1 MLQDISSALLQIIT
15 LMQANSLLALKIIAV
30 LWVIQFANAAV
41 HYRLNILGI
50 QPREIFGLVGIPC
63 SPFLHGSYNHLFFNS
78 IPLFLLLN
86 LMLAYGWHPFVV
98 YTVNIAL
105 FGGLMT
111 WLLGRNALHV
121 GASGV
126 IMGYMG
132 FLLMQAIHQRTA
144 YSVILGILA
153 LYYCGSILLS
163 LFPSDVKTSWEGH
176 VFGFAAGLA
185 VGYGWYIHF

>member
-1 MLQDISSALLQIIT
+1 MFQEVIAALAQVVGTMKANSVVALEIIALLWIIQI
-15 LMQANSLLALKIIAV
+15 
-30 LWVIQFANAAV
+30 ANAAM
-41 HYRLNILGI
+41 HYRLNALGI
-50 QPREIFGLVGIPC
+50 HPREIFGLAGIGF
-63 SPFLHGSYNHLFFNS
+63 SPFLHGHYNHLFFNS

-105 FGGLMT
+105 FGGLLT
-111 WLLGRNALHV
+111 WLLGRSAIHI

-132 FLLMQAIHQRTA
+132 FLLMQAIHHRTA
-144 YSVILGILA
+144 YAAVLGVIA

-163 LFPSDVKTSWEGH
+163 LFPSDEKTSWEGH

>member
-1 MLQDISSALLQIIT
+1 MLHDFSSALAQIIS

-41 HYRLNILGI
+41 HYRLNLLGI
-50 QPREIFGLVGIPC
+50 HPRELFGLVGIIC
-63 SPFLHGSYNHLFFNS
+63 SPFLHGGYNHLFFNS
-78 IPLFLLLN
+78 IPMFLLLN
-86 LMLAYGWHPFVV
+86 LMLAYGWHAFVV
-98 YTVNIAL
+98 YTANIA
-105 FGGLMT
+105 FIGGFLT
-111 WLLGRNALHV
+111 WVFGRNAIHV
-121 GASGV
+121 GASGL

-132 FLLMQAIHQRTA
+132 FLLMQAIHQKTA

-176 VFGFAAGLA
+176 VFGFAGGLA
-185 VGYGWYIHF
+185 VGYGWYFQF